1 MAECRAA
8 RQAQTARSASPTV
21 PACALTRPE
30 PAAGWRVPTDV
41 SCMVRVLSLKVVERD
56 DEGDAGDRGSDRTPG
71 GTCARDSTQAGTA
84 KAEQRRGQLR
94 RPQRERPARTPRA
107 PHAPHTPHA
116 LPDTPPGSRA
126 VCHRPWCSDEETK
139 PQRDYA
145 IYRSSRREEI
155 NKMESQ
161 SP

>member
-84 KAEQRRGQLR
+84 RAEQRRGQLR
-94 RPQRERPARTPRA
+94 RPQRERPARTPRT
-107 PHAPHTPHA
+107 PHAPHTPRTRPTRSRTRRQEAGLSVIAPSVQMRKLSRKGITPSTEAHA
-116 LPDTPPGSRA
+116 GR
-126 VCHRPWCSDEETK
+126 K
-139 PQRDYA
+139 
-145 IYRSSRREEI
+145 
-155 NKMESQ
+155 
-161 SP
+161 